1 MAPRPS
7 SISTF
12 RSAAASAGA
21 VAIGVLAALGAI
33 ELGMRV
39 LGYGAV
45 SALAYGRAGYNADLP
60 EVGYAGRPNA
70 SGIQSNEGLSRL
82 VLNDHGFHDLDHP
95 QAKPGGAFRL
105 LVVGN
110 SYSMAAQVDRA
121 QGYVAQLGEALKQC
135 PALAGREIETVNLG
149 VDGYTIHQQY
159 LMLRDYGLTLKPDFV
174 LLQTN
179 AFVVP
184 GDLDPLKNFSP
195 RLRREADGAVTVDY
209 SYLDSPEF
217 KQKSSRAAA
226 LLQRASDESR
236 LLQYLIQYR
245 RIAKEIAAEAAKPR
259 TDGPPTI
266 DPAVYASYAQGR
278 DLAFGEMAKTLRA
291 RDIPFAVTVLPEAD
305 AQSAKPFAP
314 EPVRREWRQLAQG
327 VGAPFIDV
335 EEQARA
341 QVRATGVYLHGFG
354 DRAGFG
360 HLNRAGNAFFGMA
373 LAEQLCPL
381 LGGEH
386 SAALAKPSTPQ

>member
-12 RSAAASAGA
+12 RSVAASAGT
-21 VAIGVLAALGAI
+21 VAIGALGALVLI
-33 ELGMRV
+33 ELGMRI

-45 SALAYGRAGYNADLP
+45 SALAYGRAGYNVELP
-60 EVGYAGRPNA
+60 EVGYAGRPNI

-82 VLNDHGFHDLDHP
+82 VLNDHGFHDVDHSTT
-95 QAKPGGAFRL
+95 KPPGVFRL
-105 LVVGN
+105 MVAGN

-121 QGYVAQLGEALKQC
+121 EGYVAQLGEALKQC
-135 PALAGREIETVNLG
+135 PALAGREIETINLG

-159 LMLRDYGLTLKPDFV
+159 LTLRDYGLTLKPDFV

-195 RLRREADGAVTVDY
+195 RLLRTPDGAVTIDY
-209 SYLDSPEF
+209 SYMDSPEF
-217 KQKSSRAAA
+217 KQKSSRAAV
-226 LLQRASDESR
+226 LLQKASDSSR

-245 RIAKEIAAEAAKPR
+245 RISKEIAAEAATPR
-259 TDGPPTI
+259 TEGPPPI
-266 DPAVYASYAQGR
+266 DPAVYSSYAQGR
-278 DLAFGEMAKTLRA
+278 ALAFDEMAKMLRA

-314 EPVRREWRQLAQG
+314 EPVRREWSELAQG
-327 VGAPFIDV
+327 AGVPFIDV

-360 HLNRAGNAFFGMA
+360 HLNRAGNSFFGMA
-373 LAEQLCPL
+373 LAERLCPL

-386 SAALAKPSTPQ
+386 SAALAKPSATP